1 MQTEDNKKLFLLSK
15 VYVSLIQL
23 TRLYLVK
30 YYLPPWS
37 SWRTTNFSAK
47 IRMLNLQQGLAYGFL
62 QKSPHLQVVFLSKT
76 LP

>member
-30 YYLPPWS
+30 YYRLHS
-37 SWRTTNFSAK
+37 RHGV
-47 IRMLNLQQGLAYGFL
+47 LQISL
-62 QKSPHLQVVFLSKT
+62 QRYEC
-76 LP
+76 